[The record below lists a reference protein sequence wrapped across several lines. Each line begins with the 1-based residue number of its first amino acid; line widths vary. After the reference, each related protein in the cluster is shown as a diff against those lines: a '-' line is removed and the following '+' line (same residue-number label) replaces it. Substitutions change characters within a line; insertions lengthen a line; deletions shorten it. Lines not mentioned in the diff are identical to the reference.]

1 MAELKSDR
9 SLKAVYVQGFDELM
23 RKIEDINPDTK
34 KLFKKELRKQI
45 KPVEKLAKSFIPS
58 EVFPGWRDTK
68 PYYPPTWGWA
78 FDQSHRGRTYG
89 KTNES
94 RWQWSQADAVAG
106 IQITSAKVKVQRGRG
121 TDFEVTA
128 LALVNKSVPGIIFEL
143 TGGGTAR
150 SRGKTRRVSR
160 NPNASEGFIR
170 KVSQAHGAI
179 AGDGKG
185 KRVIYKATYE
195 KGEQALNG
203 IRAVIDKYL
212 AQTFRGN

>member
-23 RKIEDINPDTK
+23 QKIENINPDTK
-34 KLFKKELRKQI
+34 KLFNKELRKQI

-185 KRVIYKATYE
+185 KRVIYKATAE

>member
-1 MAELKSDR
+1 MAKLKSDR
-9 SLKAVYVQGFDELM
+9 SLKAVYVQDFDKLM
-23 RKIEDINPDTK
+23 QKIEDINPDTK

-45 KPVEKLAKSFIPS
+45 KPVEKLAKSFIPA

-78 FDQSHRGRTYG
+78 FDQDHRGRTYG

-106 IQITSAKVKVQRGRG
+106 IQITSAKVKVQRRNFA
-121 TDFEVTA
+121 DFEVTA

-170 KVSQAHGAI
+170 KVSQEHGAI

-185 KRVIYKATYE
+185 KRVIYKATAE
-195 KGEQALNG
+195 KGAQALAG
-203 IRAVIDKYL
+203 IQAVIDKYL

>member
-1 MAELKSDR
+1 MVKLKSDR

-23 RKIEDINPDTK
+23 QKIEDINPDTK

-45 KPVEKLAKSFIPS
+45 KPVEKLAKSFIPA

-78 FDQSHRGRTYG
+78 FDQDHRGRTYG

-128 LALVNKSVPGIIFEL
+128 LALINKSVPGIIFEL

-185 KRVIYKATYE
+185 KRVIYKATAQ
-195 KGEQALNG
+195 KGEQALAG
-203 IRAVIDKYL
+203 IQTVINKYL

>member
-1 MAELKSDR
+1 MAELKADR
-9 SLKAVYVQGFDELM
+9 SLKAVYVENLDAIMKKMAEV
-23 RKIEDINPDTK
+23 DPDTQK
-34 KLFKKELRKQI
+34 IFKKELRKQI

-68 PYYPPTWGWA
+68 PYYPTNWGWA
-78 FDQSHRGRTYG
+78 YDQNHRGRTYG
-89 KTNES
+89 KTNQS
-94 RWQWSQADAVAG
+94 RWQWSQADAIAG
-106 IQITSAKVKVQRGRG
+106 IQITSAKVKVQRVKGA
-121 TDFEVTA
+121 TFSVTA

-160 NPNASEGFIR
+160 NQNASEGFIR

-185 KRVIYKATYE
+185 KRVIYKATAQ
-195 KGEQALNG
+195 KGEQALAG
-203 IRAVIDKYL
+203 ISATMDKYL
-212 AQTFRGN
+212 GNKFRGN

>member
-23 RKIEDINPDTK
+23 QKIEDINPDTK

-78 FDQSHRGRTYG
+78 FDQSHRGRTYS

-185 KRVIYKATYE
+185 KRVIYKATAE

>member
-1 MAELKSDR
+1 MVKLKSDR

-23 RKIEDINPDTK
+23 QKIEDINPDTK

-45 KPVEKLAKSFIPS
+45 KPVEKLAKSFIPA

-78 FDQSHRGRTYG
+78 FDQDHRGRTYG

-121 TDFEVTA
+121 SDFEVTA

-185 KRVIYKATYE
+185 KRVIYKATAQ
-195 KGEQALNG
+195 KGEQALAG
-203 IRAVIDKYL
+203 IQTVINKYL

>member
-23 RKIEDINPDTK
+23 QKIEDINPDTK

-185 KRVIYKATYE
+185 KRVIYRATAE
-195 KGEQALNG
+195 KGAQALAG
-203 IRAVIDKYL
+203 IQAVIDKYL

>member
-1 MAELKSDR
+1 MAKLKSDR
-9 SLKAVYVQGFDELM
+9 SLKAVYVAGLDELM
-23 RKIEDINPDTK
+23 EKIEDINPDTK

-45 KPVEKLAKSFIPS
+45 KPVEKLAKSFIPA

-78 FDQSHRGRTYG
+78 FDTTHRGRTYG
-89 KTNES
+89 KTNQS
-94 RWQWSQADAVAG
+94 RWQWSQQEAIAG
-106 IQITSAKVKVQRGRG
+106 VKISSAQVKVARRGLNIE
-121 TDFEVTA
+121 TTA
-128 LALVNKSVPGIIFEL
+128 LALVNASVPGIIFEL

-185 KRVIYKATYE
+185 KRVIYKATAE

>member
-9 SLKAVYVQGFDELM
+9 SLKAVYVKGFDELM
-23 RKIEDINPDTK
+23 QKIEDINPDTK

-58 EVFPGWRDTK
+58 KVFPGWRDTK
-68 PYYPPTWGWA
+68 PYYPPAWGWA

-143 TGGGTAR
+143 TGGGAAR
-150 SRGKTRRVSR
+150 SRGKTTRVSR

-170 KVSQAHGAI
+170 KVSEAHGAI

-185 KRVIYKATYE
+185 KRVIYKATAE
-195 KGEQALNG
+195 KGAQALAG
-203 IRAVIDKYL
+203 IEAAIDKYL
-212 AQTFRGN
+212 GSKFRGN

>member
-1 MAELKSDR
+1 VVKLKSDR

-23 RKIEDINPDTK
+23 QKIEDINPDTK

-45 KPVEKLAKSFIPS
+45 KPVEKLAKSFIPA

-78 FDQSHRGRTYG
+78 FDQDHRGRTYG

-128 LALVNKSVPGIIFEL
+128 LALINKSVPGIIFEL

-185 KRVIYKATYE
+185 KRVIYKATAQ
-195 KGEQALNG
+195 KGEQALAG
-203 IRAVIDKYL
+203 IQTVINKYL

>member
-1 MAELKSDR
+1 VAELKSDR

-23 RKIEDINPDTK
+23 QKIENINPDTK
-34 KLFKKELRKQI
+34 KLFNKELRKQI

-185 KRVIYKATYE
+185 KRVIYKATAE

>member
-1 MAELKSDR
+1 MADR
-9 SLKAVYVQGFDELM
+9 SLKAVYVQGLDELM
-23 RKIEDINPDTK
+23 EKIEKINPDTK
-34 KLFKKELRKQI
+34 RLFKKELRKQI

-78 FDQSHRGRTYG
+78 FDQVHRGRTYG
-89 KTNES
+89 KTNQS
-94 RWQWSQADAVAG
+94 RWQWSRADAISG

-121 TDFEVTA
+121 ADFETTA

-143 TGGGTAR
+143 AGGGTVR
-150 SRGKTRRVSR
+150 SKGKTRRVSR

-170 KVSQAHGAI
+170 KVSQAHGTI

-185 KRVIYKATYE
+185 KRVIYKATVE

>member
-1 MAELKSDR
+1 VAKLKSDR
-9 SLKAVYVQGFDELM
+9 SLKAVYVSGLDELM
-23 RKIEDINPDTK
+23 EKIEKVNPDTK
-34 KLFKKELRKQI
+34 KLFQKELRKQI
-45 KPVEKLAKSFIPS
+45 KPVEKLAKSFIPA
-58 EVFPGWRDTK
+58 EVFPGWRNTK

-78 FDQSHRGRTYG
+78 FDQTHRGRTYG
-89 KTNES
+89 KTNQS
-94 RWQWSQADAVAG
+94 RWQWSQQEAIAG
-106 IQITSAKVKVQRGRG
+106 VKITSAKVKVARRGMG
-121 TDFEVTA
+121 IETTA
-128 LALVNKSVPGIIFEL
+128 LALVNASVPGIIFEL

-185 KRVIYKATYE
+185 KRVIYKATAQ

>member
-23 RKIEDINPDTK
+23 QKIENINPDTK
-34 KLFKKELRKQI
+34 KLFNKELRKQI

-150 SRGKTRRVSR
+150 SKGKTRRVSR

-185 KRVIYKATYE
+185 KRVIYKATAE

>member
-23 RKIEDINPDTK
+23 QKIENINPDTK

-185 KRVIYKATYE
+185 KRVIYKATAE

>member
-1 MAELKSDR
+1 MLEVQPDR
-9 SLKAVYVQGFDELM
+9 SLKAVYVENLDELM
-23 RKIEDINPDTK
+23 EKLKNIDPDLQKI
-34 KLFKKELRKQI
+34 FKKELRKQI
-45 KPVEKLAKSFIPS
+45 KPVEKLAKSFIPA

-78 FDQSHRGRTYG
+78 FDQTHRGRTYG

-106 IQITSAKVKVQRGRG
+106 IQITSAKVKVQRVKG
-121 TDFEVTA
+121 TKFSVTA

-185 KRVIYKATYE
+185 KRVIYKATAE
-195 KGEQALNG
+195 KGAQAIAG
-203 IRAVIDKYL
+203 IEAVKDKYL
-212 AQTFRGN
+212 ARVFRGY

>member
-9 SLKAVYVQGFDELM
+9 SLKAVYIENLDAIM
-23 RKIEDINPDTK
+23 KKIEEVDPDTQK
-34 KLFKKELRKQI
+34 IFKKELRKQI

-68 PYYPPTWGWA
+68 PYYPTNWGWA
-78 FDQSHRGRTYG
+78 YDQNHRGRTYG
-89 KTNES
+89 KTNQS
-94 RWQWSQADAVAG
+94 RWQWSQADAIAG
-106 IQITSAKVKVQRGRG
+106 IQITSAKVKQQRVKGA
-121 TDFEVTA
+121 TFSVTA
-128 LALVNKSVPGIIFEL
+128 LALANKSVPGIIFEL

-185 KRVIYKATYE
+185 KRVIYKATAE
-195 KGEQALNG
+195 KGAQAIAG
-203 IRAVIDKYL
+203 IEATIDKYL
-212 AQTFRGN
+212 GNKFRGN

>member
-1 MAELKSDR
+1 MAKLKSDR

-23 RKIEDINPDTK
+23 QKIEDINPDTK

-58 EVFPGWRDTK
+58 DVFPGWRDTK

-185 KRVIYKATYE
+185 KRVIYKATAE

>member
-1 MAELKSDR
+1 MAKLKSDR
-9 SLKAVYVQGFDELM
+9 SLKAVYVAGLDELM
-23 RKIEDINPDTK
+23 EKIEDINPDTK

-45 KPVEKLAKSFIPS
+45 KPVEKLAKSFIPA

-78 FDQSHRGRTYG
+78 FDTTHRGRTYG
-89 KTNES
+89 KTNQS
-94 RWQWSQADAVAG
+94 RWQWSQQEAIAG
-106 IQITSAKVKVQRGRG
+106 VKISSAQVKVARRGLNIE
-121 TDFEVTA
+121 TTA
-128 LALVNKSVPGIIFEL
+128 LALVNASVPGIIFEL

-185 KRVIYKATYE
+185 KRVIYRATAE
-195 KGEQALNG
+195 KGAQALAG
-203 IRAVIDKYL
+203 IQAVIDKYL

>member
-23 RKIEDINPDTK
+23 QKIEDINPDTK

-185 KRVIYKATYE
+185 KRVIYKATAE

-203 IRAVIDKYL
+203 IWAVIDKYL

>member
-23 RKIEDINPDTK
+23 QKIEDINPDTK
-34 KLFKKELRKQI
+34 KLFNKELRKQI

-185 KRVIYKATYE
+185 KRVIYKATAE

>member
-23 RKIEDINPDTK
+23 QKIENINPDTK
-34 KLFKKELRKQI
+34 KLFNKELRKQI

-150 SRGKTRRVSR
+150 RRGKTRRVSR

-185 KRVIYKATYE
+185 KRVIYKATAE

>member
-1 MAELKSDR
+1 MAKLKSDR
-9 SLKAVYVQGFDELM
+9 SLKAVYVAGLDDLM
-23 RKIEDINPDTK
+23 EKIEDINPDTK

-45 KPVEKLAKSFIPS
+45 KPVEKLAKSFIPA

-78 FDQSHRGRTYG
+78 FDTTHRGRTYG
-89 KTNES
+89 KTNQS
-94 RWQWSQADAVAG
+94 RWQWSQQEAIAG
-106 IQITSAKVKVQRGRG
+106 VKISSAQVKVARRGLNIE
-121 TDFEVTA
+121 TTA
-128 LALVNKSVPGIIFEL
+128 LALVNASVPGIIFEL

-170 KVSQAHGAI
+170 KVTQAHGAI

-185 KRVIYKATYE
+185 KRVIYKATAI
-195 KGEQALNG
+195 KGEQALAG
-203 IRAVIDKYL
+203 IQAVIDKYL
-212 AQTFRGN
+212 KESFGGV

>member
-23 RKIEDINPDTK
+23 QKIENINPDTK
-34 KLFKKELRKQI
+34 KLFNKELRKQI

-185 KRVIYKATYE
+185 KRVIYKATAE
-195 KGEQALNG
+195 KGAQAIAG
-203 IRAVIDKYL
+203 IEATIDKYL
-212 AQTFRGN
+212 GNKFRGN